1 MIITNSKVLLRDASI
16 GIVRKYLSRNSFLST
31 GGKLLIMRLDS
42 IGDYVLFRNFL
53 KPIRESEKFRDFK
66 ITLCGNIAWKDIA
79 VFADSA
85 YVDEFIW
92 IDTSKFLKRSHWT
105 YTYGRL
111 LELHSQGFEVL
122 LEPGDVKTKSSD
134 FLKRHSGVRKIIDNS
149 PVSLSSYREKIIE
162 RMDPANS
169 QVSGSH
175 NGELRLRDHFQF
187 YLNRNFTEQLTGSPT
202 GIDRLSY
209 DIDHSGG
216 RSEYI
221 VLFPG
226 AGYRSRIWSAGN
238 FADLCR
244 QIRERSRIKFCIC
257 GSSGD
262 SESAR
267 KIIELSGVDGI
278 EDLTG
283 KTSLPQL
290 FNLIARSSLL
300 ISNET
305 CAVHIAASVNAKAI
319 CISNGNH
326 FGRFNPYPAELAPQ
340 IVTLYPP
347 AIKNRLHDH
356 KELLLEYAVTSDL
369 DINEISSSEVC
380 REALNLL

>member
-16 GIVRKYLSRNSFLST
+16 GIVRKYLSRNSMLST
-31 GGKLLIMRLDS
+31 GSKLLMLRLDS

-53 KPIRESEKFRDFK
+53 KPIRESERFRDCR
-66 ITLCGNIAWKDIA
+66 ITLCGNIAWKDLA
-79 VFADSA
+79 VYADSA

-92 IDTSKFLKRSHWT
+92 IDTSRFLKKSHWT

-111 LELHSQGFEVL
+111 LELHSRGFDTL

-134 FLKRHSGVRKIIDNS
+134 FLKRHSGARKIIDNS
-149 PVSLSSYREKIIE
+149 PVSLRSYREKIIE
-162 RMDPANS
+162 RMNPANS
-169 QVSGSH
+169 QINGSH
-175 NGELRLRDHFQF
+175 NGELRLSGHFQF
-187 YLNRNFTEQLTGSPT
+187 YLNRKFAEELTGTPT
-202 GIDRLSY
+202 GIDKLSY

-226 AGYRSRIWSAGN
+226 AGYRSRMWSAGN

-244 QIRERSRIKFCIC
+244 QIRKRSRIKFYIC
-257 GSSGD
+257 GSSSD
-262 SESAR
+262 SAG
-267 KIIELSGVDGI
+267 KIIELSGVDKI
-278 EDLTG
+278 EDLTS

-347 AIKNRLHDH
+347 ALKNRIHDY

-369 DINEISSSEVC
+369 DINEISAADVC
-380 REALNLL
+380 SEALNLL